1 MTTRSF
7 FAVVG
12 LAAMAAGTALWLTGR
27 PGLPATGPVSIAPA
41 ALYAA
46 SFQDE
51 AGQRQPLGQYQGRLL
66 VLNFWATWC
75 GPCKE
80 EMPGFARLQG
90 RWKDKGVQFV
100 GVSAEEPGRVARF
113 GRDLSINYPLWTGG
127 DEVGE
132 LSRRLGNHMG
142 ILPHTAIIGPQGE
155 VLEVRAGTYTE
166 SELERRLAAF
176 APKIGNFR

>member
-1 MTTRSF
+1 MSARAF
-7 FAVVG
+7 FALVG
-12 LAAMAAGTALWLTGR
+12 VLALAAGSALWLTGR
-27 PGLPATGPVSIAPA
+27 TGLAPTGPTTIAPP

-46 SFQDE
+46 TFQDGT
-51 AGQRQPLGQYQGRLL
+51 GQRQALGQYQGKLL

-75 GPCKE
+75 APCRE

-100 GVSAEEPGRVARF
+100 GVSSEDRERVARF
-113 GRDLSINYPLWTGG
+113 GRELSIPYPLWTGG

-132 LSRRLGNHMG
+132 LSRRLGNRIG
-142 ILPHTAIIGPQGE
+142 VLPHTAIIGPQGA

-166 SELERRLAAF
+166 NELERRLTAF
-176 APKIGNFR
+176 APKIP

>member
-1 MTTRSF
+1 VF

-12 LAAMAAGTALWLTGR
+12 FLAMAAGTTLWLAGR
-27 PGLPATGPVSIAPA
+27 PAGPATGPASIAPS
-41 ALYAA
+41 ALYAT
-46 SFQDE
+46 SFVDE
-51 AGQRQPLGQYQGRLL
+51 AGQRQPLGRYQGRLL

-75 GPCKE
+75 GPCRE
-80 EMPGFARLQG
+80 EMPGFARLQR

-113 GRDLSINYPLWTGG
+113 GRELSISYPLWTGG

-132 LSRRLGNHMG
+132 LARRLGNRLG
-142 ILPHTAIIGPQGE
+142 VLPHTAIIGAQGE

-166 SELERRLAAF
+166 AELEMRIAAF
-176 APKIGNFR
+176 APKSS